1 MPLMGCIIFHRSCT
15 LALACTKL
23 CMVCMT
29 TGVYIAVLYYH
40 GVRMNISAFCVIHY
54 ILHFLAKL
62 CPPYLNHCLV
72 FS

>member
-1 MPLMGCIIFHRSCT
+1 MPLMGCIVFHRSCT

-29 TGVYIAVLYYH
+29 TGVYIAVPILPCRTDEH
-40 GVRMNISAFCVIHY
+40 LCILCHPLHSALLCQIFA
-54 ILHFLAKL
+54 ILVQTVVL
-62 CPPYLNHCLV
+62 